1 MSPDEASERLL
12 SRINVAREDIARAKG
27 FIIAATETNTDTLT
41 EQWLRAEM
49 GTVPRYVDIQ
59 AAGADDTLALLA
71 RAYSLRL
78 GFYQAIWELVAAC
91 EVFPGAPANW
101 QASASWRDPHGE
113 GGLQLDSVN
122 CLFPGGIKR
131 PPLAPTPSTDP
142 DVFLQGADCVSLH
155 QGVHEAIT
163 QSLACFRRGLYL
175 PAIVMLAAGAEAEWS
190 ECGTAVATKL
200 GNNKLQTLLGD
211 PFTSLNRKVTEI
223 RRTLE
228 GSTGKDLLKAAGTNL
243 AKVTDVELW
252 TTTLRE
258 RRNAIHWGKAQSFIA
273 QHSDAASLL
282 LAAPLHLGTLET
294 VRGACV

>member
-12 SRINVAREDIARAKG
+12 SRSIVAREDIARAKG
-27 FIIAATETNTDTLT
+27 FIVAATETSTDALT

-49 GTVPRYVDIQ
+49 GAVPTHVDIQ
-59 AAGADDTLALLA
+59 AAGADDTLTLLA

-78 GFYQAIWELVAAC
+78 GFYQAVWELVAAC
-91 EVFPGAPANW
+91 EVLPGAPANW
-101 QASASWRDPHGE
+101 QASATWRDPHGA
-113 GGLQLDSVN
+113 GGLQLGSVN
-122 CLFPGGIKR
+122 CLFPAAIRR
-131 PPLAPTPSTDP
+131 PPLAPAPSTDP

-175 PAIVMLAAGAEAEWS
+175 PAIVMLAAGTEAEWS

-211 PFTSLNRKVTEI
+211 PFASLSRKVTEI

-243 AKVTDVELW
+243 ARVTDAEVW

-258 RRNAIHWGKAQSFIA
+258 RRNAVHWGKAQSFIA